1 MALNLDGTYNGLKNA
16 VASWLHRND
25 SADYVDDLILLGEDR
40 IYCEVR
46 CREMETSFSTTI
58 SSGVLGGFPEPFL
71 GIKDLWLQD
80 GTVKRHL
87 KQVPLSYL
95 REMYN
100 DTSDA
105 DDPEVYAVR
114 GGTPVVE
121 FGPYPGDADA
131 TCGGICWHRPT
142 SHISSTVTGN
152 TLFTGNQG
160 LFLFA
165 ALAEAAPYLGQDV
178 RVPMWEAKYQ
188 AMKAAINLRDDRCEF
203 GDNLQM
209 RIA

>member
-1 MALNLDGTYNGLKNA
+1 MALNLDGTYSGLKNA

-40 IYCEVR
+40 IYSEVR
-46 CREMETSFSTTI
+46 CREMETSFATVI
-58 SSGVLGGFPEPFL
+58 SSGVVSGFPEPFL
-71 GIKDLWLQD
+71 GIKDLWVQD
-80 GTVKRHL
+80 GTSKLHL
-87 KQVPLSYL
+87 KQVPLSYF
-95 REMYN
+95 RERY
-100 DTSDA
+100 TESDA
-105 DDPEVYAVR
+105 DDPEVYAIR

-121 FGPYPGDADA
+121 LGPSGSSV

-142 SHISSTVTGN
+142 SHISTTVTGN

-165 ALAEAAPYLGQDV
+165 ALAESAPYLGQDV

-188 AMKAAINLRDDRCEF
+188 TLKASLNLRDERCEF
-203 GDNLQM
+203 GDNLQIRVM
-209 RIA
+209 